1 MFFQWLWLLKLQ
13 LWPHLH
19 LLPLLHLPHLLH
31 PLHPQHPR
39 NVLIP
44 TLVVTCDQVTIRHIP
59 EHIPD
64 LTLEQ
69 TEVVNNPIA
78 T

>member
-13 LWPHLH
+13 PWPH
-19 LLPLLHLPHLLH
+19 LHLPHLLH

-44 TLVVTCDQVTIRHIP
+44 TLVVTCDQVTIRHIL